1 MDMLRAHMT
10 VLAVAVITVA
20 FPAFAKKPAP
30 PPAESA
36 GPVFDRGAASRELS
50 QVSVLPCKQSKGPSG
65 DGHIVV
71 TFAPTGEVQDAVVDR
86 EPFKGTAVGRC
97 IAGQFKRAH
106 VPKFSGAPVTV
117 GKTFHID

>member
-1 MDMLRAHMT
+1 MLRAHMT
-10 VLAVAVITVA
+10 VLAVAVLTVA
-20 FPAFAKKPAP
+20 FPALAKKPAP
-30 PPAESA
+30 PPPESA

-50 QVSVLPCKQSKGPSG
+50 QVSVLPCKQSKGPTG

-86 EPFKGTAVGRC
+86 DPFKGTAVGRC
-97 IAGQFKRAH
+97 IAMQYKHAH